1 MAAGAAKFFVG
12 TSGFSYKEWLGSFY
26 PEKLP
31 ATEML
36 AHYAR
41 TFLTVEINQTF
52 RGLPGKAAFERW
64 LASTPPKFRFAL
76 KAPQKITHQA
86 RLRSAG
92 ADVSRFVRAA
102 GQLGDRLGPLLF
114 QLPPFMKR
122 DAVLLG
128 EFLEDLDRDLRVTF
142 EFRHRSWFD
151 DEVYEVMRRFG
162 VALCIGETE
171 NIPDPPLVRTAPFL
185 YLRLRRDSYDD
196 AALAK
201 WADTLRELARD
212 GGDVFVYFR
221 HAVAAPGYAMTLA
234 SLLGAGAK

>member
-1 MAAGAAKFFVG
+1 MAAGAAAFFVG
-12 TSGFSYKEWLGSFY
+12 TSGFSYKEWLGTFY

-31 ATEML
+31 ANEML

-41 TFLTVEINQTF
+41 TFPTVEINQTF

-64 LASTPPKFRFAL
+64 LASTPPTFRFAL

-86 RLRSAG
+86 KLKSAG

-102 GQLGDRLGPLLF
+102 GQLGDRRGPLLF

-122 DAVLLG
+122 DTRLLG
-128 EFLEDLDRDLRVTF
+128 EFLEDLNRDLKVTF

-151 DEVYEVMRRFG
+151 DEVYGVMRRYG
-162 VALCIGETE
+162 AALCIGETE

-201 WADTLRELARD
+201 WADTLRKMASD
-212 GGDVFVYFR
+212 GGDVYVYLR
-221 HAVAAPGYAMTLA
+221 HMPAAPGYAMKLA
-234 SLLGAGAK
+234 SLLDSAPK